1 MRDNKCVSN
10 FVCNGGEKMNAELGK
25 TIKPTLVLC
34 GFGMIVGVFFDYRI
48 SLSILVGT
56 LISIVHLNRLERN
69 ITIGLENKNGK
80 MGWAL
85 MFITDFI
92 LLAVPFMLAIMF
104 PQVFDLIGAAIG
116 LLLNKIV
123 IYAMNF
129 KRKE

>member
-1 MRDNKCVSN
+1 
-10 FVCNGGEKMNAELGK
+10 MNAELGK

-34 GFGMIVGVFFDYRI
+34 GIGMIVGVFFDYRI